1 MYLIRL
7 ALASLANRRFTVWL
21 TVFAIALSV
30 CLLLAV
36 ERIRTETRS
45 SFASTISGTDLIVG
59 ARSGSINL
67 LLYSV
72 FRLGNATN
80 NIRWDSFE
88 TIAHD
93 PKVQWA
99 IPISLGDSHR
109 GYRVMGTS
117 SAYFEHYQYGRGQ
130 ALQLAQGQTFGN
142 GDDPFAVVLGAEVAE
157 ALHYQLG
164 QQLILAHGVAT
175 ISLSKHD
182 DKPFTLVGILQ
193 RTGTPVDRTLHIS
206 LQGMQALHI
215 DWQNGMPAQGK
226 NRVSAEQA
234 RRMDLQ
240 PQAITAAL
248 LGLKSKIATFSV
260 QRQINEFRGEPL
272 LAILPGV
279 ALQELWSLM
288 GSAEKALMVV
298 SLFVVLTGLIGMLT
312 AILTSLNERRREMAI
327 LRSVGA
333 RPWHIASLLIVE
345 AFALALAGV
354 LLGLVL
360 LYLAIA
366 LAQGY
371 VQANYGLLLPLALP
385 SRYEWTL
392 LGAILAAALLMGA
405 IPAWRAY
412 RQSLADG
419 LSTRL

>member
-1 MYLIRL
+1 MYLLRL
-7 ALASLANRRFTVWL
+7 AMASLNNRRLTALL

-30 CLLLAV
+30 TLLLAV
-36 ERIRTETRS
+36 ERVRTEARA

-59 ARSGSINL
+59 ARSGSVSL

-72 FRLGNATN
+72 FRIGNATN

-88 TIAHD
+88 QIAKN
-93 PKVQWA
+93 PQVKWA
-99 IPISLGDSHR
+99 IPLSLGDSHR

-117 SAYFEHYQYGRGQ
+117 RAYFEHYQYGRGQ
-130 ALQLAQGQTFGN
+130 ALQLAVGRAFA
-142 GDDPFAVVLGAEVAE
+142 DDPFEVVLGAEVAE
-157 ALHYQLG
+157 ALTYSLGDQLV
-164 QQLILAHGVAT
+164 LAHGVAT
-175 ISLSKHD
+175 ISLLKHD
-182 DKPFTLVGILQ
+182 DKPFRVVGILR

-206 LQGMQALHI
+206 LAGMEALHI
-215 DWQNGMPAQGK
+215 DWQNGMPARGAAQ
-226 NRVSAEQA
+226 VSAAQA
-234 RRMDLQ
+234 RDLDLT
-240 PQAITAAL
+240 PSAITAVL
-248 LGLKSKIATFSV
+248 LGLNSKIATFSL
-260 QRQINEFRGEPL
+260 QRAINEFRGEPL

-288 GSAEKALMVV
+288 GTAEQALFVV

-354 LLGLVL
+354 LLGLLL
-360 LYLAIA
+360 LYVSIA
-366 LAQGY
+366 LAQDP
-371 VQANYGLLLPLALP
+371 VQAHFGLFLPLALP
-385 SRYEWTL
+385 SAYEWRL
-392 LGAILAAALLMGA
+392 LGAILGAALLMGCV
-405 IPAWRAY
+405 PAWRAY

-419 LSTRL
+419 LSIRF